1 MLSNLRNIESLFK
14 MIDKVIIFKLGK
26 LIKKDGSG
34 SISADE
40 LKNIFD
46 NNSITN

>member
-14 MIDKVIIFKLGK
+14 MIDKVIIFKK

>member
-14 MIDKVIIFKLGK
+14 MIDKVKASFFYKL
-26 LIKKDGSG
+26 KDGSG

-46 NNSITN
+46 NNSVTN